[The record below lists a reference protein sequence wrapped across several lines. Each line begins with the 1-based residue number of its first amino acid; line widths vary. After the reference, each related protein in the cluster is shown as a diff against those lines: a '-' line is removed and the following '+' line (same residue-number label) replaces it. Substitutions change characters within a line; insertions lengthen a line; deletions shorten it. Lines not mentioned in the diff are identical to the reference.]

1 MMWIKGALAV
11 LEKYKVAIGVI
22 ASIVALL
29 ISLGQL
35 HDWVYSKG
43 YEAAKNDIQ
52 AEINK
57 EAEKQKAE
65 TEQKIKAALSKQA
78 ELHQSDIDRVR
89 SEQQVKIETKE
100 VVKYVERIKVVDE
113 CISLASD
120 TVRLLSA
127 ATGLV
132 TARGAGES
140 SSPKNQQGAVEV
152 LPEPMPIPLE
162 LQIEATDRASVAEQK
177 MRRVMNI
184 VTVNH
189 ETYAVC
195 FIRQNKLVDSVMI
208 LDGSN

>member
-152 LPEPMPIPLE
+152 LPGADADP
-162 LQIEATDRASVAEQK
+162 ARASD
-177 MRRVMNI
+177 RG
-184 VTVNH
+184 H
-189 ETYAVC
+189 
-195 FIRQNKLVDSVMI
+195 
-208 LDGSN
+208 

>member
-1 MMWIKGALAV
+1 MMWIKGALAL

-57 EAEKQKAE
+57 QAEGRKAE
-65 TEQKIKAALSKQA
+65 TERKIKEALENQTA
-78 ELHQSDIDRVR
+78 LHELDIERVR
-89 SEQQVKIETKE
+89 SEQQVKTETKE

-113 CISLASD
+113 CVSLAGD
-120 TVRLLSA
+120 TVRMLSA

-132 TARGAGES
+132 TSRGSGES
-140 SSPKNQQGAVEV
+140 ASAENQPGAVTV
-152 LPEPMPIPLE
+152 LPGADADP
-162 LQIEATDRASVAEQK
+162 ARASDQG
-177 MRRVMNI
+177 
-184 VTVNH
+184 H
-189 ETYAVC
+189 
-195 FIRQNKLVDSVMI
+195 
-208 LDGSN
+208 